1 MHLAAFHPRAH
12 TLLSLRHRL
21 SEAKDL
27 LFPYRPPSSALYK
40 VSFHFYLYLISFP
53 KTEKKIPF
61 SSFFSMFI
69 FKGRVPPPFVLVLWM
84 DHILHAD
91 WILYI
96 FSWAAAD
103 EKECESYSRRPHRL
117 VYLIPFPVQRV
128 EEEGV
133 VLFFFFS
140 QWSSTRIYLQD
151 FLSCQ
156 TSARNAEWGLSTD
169 STRQLCAPQL
179 FYLHMHLSSE
189 KLTFVFHPLGVRPRG
204 VSPSAFLLLL
214 LLENGILCTRG
225 SSSTVNEWMAVVDY
239 FIFLYNR

>member
-133 VLFFFFS
+133 VLFFFS
-140 QWSSTRIYLQD
+140 LNDRVHAYTCRIFCPVKPQRAMQSEDYRQIAPGSCVPHSFFISICIFQVKNL
-151 FLSCQ
+151 LSFFIRW
-156 TSARNAEWGLSTD
+156 ALDREVFHRVLFFFF
-169 STRQLCAPQL
+169 
-179 FYLHMHLSSE
+179 FYLRME
-189 KLTFVFHPLGVRPRG
+189 FYALGGRPR
-204 VSPSAFLLLL
+204 L
-214 LLENGILCTRG
+214 
-225 SSSTVNEWMAVVDY
+225 
-239 FIFLYNR
+239 